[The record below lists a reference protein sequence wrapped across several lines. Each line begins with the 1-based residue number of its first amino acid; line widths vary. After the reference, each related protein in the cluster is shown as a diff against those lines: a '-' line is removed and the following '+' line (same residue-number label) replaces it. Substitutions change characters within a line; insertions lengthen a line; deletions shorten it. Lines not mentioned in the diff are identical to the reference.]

1 MTVAG
6 RTGSV
11 MRMVIA
17 CGGGEHSGRLCGGD
31 RQTGSG
37 GEEMDMSFCRGGV
50 GDRESWKVGLSK
62 HI

>member
-1 MTVAG
+1 
-6 RTGSV
+6 

-37 GEEMDMSFCRGGV
+37 GEEMDMSFCRGGA
-50 GDRESWKVGLSK
+50 GELEGGPEQTHLKGCLPQSC
-62 HI
+62 I